1 LSLLLSL
8 LFRQQVATRAE
19 NMEILKTKAI
29 TIPFECHNYQI
40 NHRRAKAE
48 GIGFKQK
55 RIFVVASA
63 LAHVAESDAIAFL

>member
-1 LSLLLSL
+1 MWLLLSL
-8 LFRQQVATRAE
+8 LLRQHVATRAE

-29 TIPFECHNYQI
+29 TIPFECQNYQI
-40 NHRRAKAE
+40 NRAKAE

-63 LAHVAESDAIAFL
+63 HVAERDAIAFL